1 MNWYERWF
9 GQEYLL
15 VYEHRDIR
23 EAGREIEAVRSL
35 LNLTEN
41 DLVLYLCCG
50 PGRHDSPLAR
60 MGCRV
65 IGLDYSMELLKLARE
80 GIQPGSPYPVYVRA
94 DARKIPFRDE
104 AFDVVLNLFTSFGY
118 FSDEENRGF
127 IRSIARLLKPG
138 GRYYID
144 YLNPRRVK
152 NNLAEESTRER
163 DGITITEKRRIDP
176 FSRRIEKTILLRLE
190 DHVQMFY
197 ESVRLYEKEEMLA
210 ILETAGLGVEP
221 ILGASSG
228 EPFGPESE
236 RMIFYGKKQ
245 NLRQDNRIKAG

>member
-15 VYEHRDIR
+15 VYEHRDIK
-23 EAGREIEAVRSL
+23 EAEQEIEAIRSL
-35 LNLTEN
+35 LDLTEN
-41 DLVLYLCCG
+41 DLVLDLCCG
-50 PGRHDSPLAR
+50 PGRHDIPLAR

-65 IGLDYSMELLKLARE
+65 VGLDYSMELLKLARE
-80 GIQPGSPYPVYVRA
+80 SWQSGSLYPLCVRA
-94 DARKIPFRDE
+94 DARGIPFRDE

-144 YLNPRRVK
+144 YLNPRRMK
-152 NNLAEESTRER
+152 IDLAEESTRER

-176 FSRRIEKTILLRLE
+176 FSHRIDKTILLRLD

-197 ESVRLYEKEEMLA
+197 ESVRLYEKDEMLA
-210 ILETAGLGVEP
+210 M
-221 ILGASSG
+221 LGAEGLSVESVLGTSRG
-228 EPFGPESE
+228 EPYNPASK
-236 RMIFYGKKQ
+236 RMIFYGKKT
-245 NLRQDNRIKAG
+245 KKF